1 MDSLADRPDVQVRT
15 MRAEDV
21 DAVVEIET
29 QTFSSPWR
37 KETFAELIGR
47 PTLEMLVMEHAEEG
61 IVGYAVLWCILDQG
75 ELANLAIVPR
85 LRSRGL
91 GARLMAR
98 VIEVARERGVESVFL
113 EVRESNAHALEL
125 YRRFGL
131 SQVGQRRG
139 YYDHPKEDARI
150 LMAKL

>member
-1 MDSLADRPDVQVRT
+1 MDSLADRPDVEVRT

-85 LRSRGL
+85 LRSKGL

-98 VIEVARERGVESVFL
+98 VMDIGRERGVESMFL
-113 EVRESNAHALEL
+113 EVRGSNAHALEL
-125 YRRFGL
+125 YRRFGF

>member
-1 MDSLADRPDVQVRT
+1 MDPLADRSDVQVRT

-29 QTFSSPWR
+29 EAFSSPWR
-37 KETFAELIGR
+37 RETFAELIGR
-47 PTLEMLVMEHAEEG
+47 STLEMLVMEHSEEG

-85 LRSRGL
+85 MRSKGL
-91 GARLMAR
+91 GNRLMAR
-98 VIEVARERGVESVFL
+98 VIEVARERGVETLFL

-125 YRRFGL
+125 YRRFGF
-131 SQVGQRRG
+131 SQVGLRRG
-139 YYDHPKEDARI
+139 YYDHPREDARI
-150 LMAKL
+150 LKAEL

>member
-1 MDSLADRPDVQVRT
+1 MDPLAEHADVQVRT
-15 MRAEDV
+15 MRAGDV

-29 QTFSSPWR
+29 VAFSSPWQ
-37 KETFAELIGR
+37 KETFHELIGR
-47 PTLEMLVMEHAEEG
+47 STLEMLVMEHPEEG
-61 IVGYAVLWCILDQG
+61 IVGYAVVWCILDQG

-85 LRSRGL
+85 MRSRGL
-91 GARLMAR
+91 GTRLMTR
-98 VIEVARERGVESVFL
+98 VLDIARERGAESMFL
-113 EVRESNAHALEL
+113 EVREPNAHALEL

-131 SQVGQRRG
+131 AQVGLRRG

>member
-1 MDSLADRPDVQVRT
+1 

-29 QTFSSPWR
+29 EAFSSPWR
-37 KETFAELIGR
+37 KETFAELVGR
-47 PTLEMLVMEHAEEG
+47 PSLEMLVMEHPDEG

-85 LRSRGL
+85 MRGRGL
-91 GARLMAR
+91 GTRLMAR
-98 VIEVARERGVESVFL
+98 VIEIARERGVGAMYL

-125 YRRFGL
+125 YHRFGF
-131 SQVGQRRG
+131 SQVGRRRG
-139 YYDHPKEDARI
+139 YYDHPTEDARI